1 MKIFKTKA
9 IATAISLLL
18 VLSVVVSISSL
29 PSADAYNTSTQDAI
43 DAGMNWD
50 LPQDASNLRLL
61 MWERYQD
68 HIPTQVYMV
77 MSPNP
82 VGVGQQVSFVL
93 FMPQQPRGASA
104 TNDIRY
110 SYTVDV
116 TDPNGVKTTLGPIKS
131 DSTGTA
137 YTLYSPSMVGNYTV
151 TVNFLELLYLWQGS
165 STERDYYGVTYNG
178 ASYTKNLV
186 VQQEPVLPTGW
197 TDTPLPSEYWV
208 RPIEGTNTGWYQ
220 IASNYLSGPGDNDLY
235 GSGNQYQRDGVAP
248 NSAHILWTKITE
260 DGGLVGGES
269 FSVNGE
275 VFNAG
280 HQYQTRFTNPIIMWG
295 RLYYEL
301 PITWAGGNGGW
312 ICVDLKT
319 GETVWQDPTMVGSSS
334 EPAFGYY
341 YDLDNMNNHGVV
353 TPGWLFTNNFGHS
366 IHPRYGIID
375 QLQLTNVPSGF
386 EVRAQQGEHI
396 RLTLDSDGFLTQWNS
411 SKVFDDSEN
420 GKVPANTPIIPA
432 RPSNR
437 YWNGSDWVTSSERN
451 AQGYASKTTPAFD
464 WNVSTPW
471 STGMSSISIQEVVLG
486 EYMFGRNGSH
496 PIGTGGPRFDYPS
509 PVTIWACSL
518 KPGSEGQLL
527 YMKNIDTIPN
537 PPDGGEIM
545 MERVGE
551 GVAVFVKL
559 FERQWIGYDTQTG
572 NKLWESDPPEAEF
585 NPFGYYSFPSL
596 IHTESTALADG
607 RFFTGGYT
615 GAVMCYNL
623 TTGQKIWQYEDYTGR
638 TVFPY
643 FTLMLGTVADGK
655 IFVGTHEHS
664 ADTPLFKGNKVR
676 AINVTDGSE
685 VWTMYG
691 WAHPYTFA
699 VADGT
704 LIYWNNYDHQVYAVA
719 KGPTSM
725 TVEAPHAAI
734 TTDQSLV
741 ITGTVMD
748 ISAGTRQHEQAMRFP
763 NGVPAVSEDSMSH
776 WMEYVYMQKARPTNA
791 TGVEVSIDV
800 VDSNGNYRNIGTTTS
815 DANGVFSLDW
825 MPDISGKYTV
835 IASFAG
841 SEGYWPSQAE
851 TAFVVDDAAATTAPT
866 EAPQQSAADM
876 YFVPAVAGIIVAIVI
891 VGIML
896 ALLLIRKRP

>member
-1 MKIFKTKA
+1 M
-9 IATAISLLL
+9 LLI
-18 VLSVVVSISSL
+18 LSIITSI
-29 PSADAYNTSTQDAI
+29 PFTTAYNQSTQDAI
-43 DAGMNWD
+43 DAGMNYD
-50 LPQDASNLRLL
+50 LAQDASNLRLL
-61 MWERYQD
+61 LWERYQD

-93 FMPQQPRGASA
+93 FMPQQPNGASA

-110 SYTVDV
+110 HYTVDV
-116 TDPNGVKTTLGPIKS
+116 TDPNGVKKTIGPIES

-137 YTLYSPSMVGNYTV
+137 YTLYTPSEIGNYTI
-151 TVNFLELLYLWQGS
+151 TVNFLELLYRWNGT
-165 STERDYYGVTYNG
+165 STERNYYGVTYNS
-178 ASYTKNLV
+178 ASYTKTLV
-186 VQQEPVLPTGW
+186 VQEEQVLPTGW
-197 TDTPLPSEYWV
+197 THQPLPTEYWA
-208 RPIEGTNTGWYQ
+208 RPIEGTNTGWYE

-235 GSGNQYQRDGVAP
+235 GSGNQFQRDGIAP

-260 DGGLVGGES
+260 DGGLVGGND
-269 FSVNGE
+269 FSVPGE

-301 PITWAGGNGGW
+301 PVTWAGGNGGW

-319 GETVWQDPTMVGSSS
+319 GETIWEDPNLVGNSI

-353 TPGWLFTNNFGHS
+353 TPGWLFSNNFATS
-366 IHPRYGIID
+366 IHPRYGTVG
-375 QLQLTNVPSGF
+375 QLNLTGVPSGF
-386 EVRAQQGEHI
+386 EVRAPQGEHI
-396 RLTLDSDGFLTQWNS
+396 RTQVGSNGYMYQWNS
-411 SKVFDDSEN
+411 SKVFDDSES
-420 GKVPANTPIIPA
+420 GIQTANNPTDF
-432 RPSNR
+432 N
-437 YWNGSDWVTSSERN
+437 
-451 AQGYASKTTPAFD
+451 F
-464 WNVSTPW
+464 NVSTPW
-471 STGMSSISIQEVVLG
+471 SEGMSSISVQEVVLG
-486 EYMFGRNGSH
+486 EYLFGRNGSH

-518 KPGSEGQLL
+518 QPGSEGQLL
-527 YMKNIDTIPN
+527 YMKNIDTIPS

-559 FERQWIGYDTQTG
+559 FERQWIGYDTKTG
-572 NKLWESDPPEAEF
+572 NKLWETDPPEAEF

-596 IHTESTALADG
+596 IHTESTAIANGQL
-607 RFFTGGYT
+607 FTGGYT
-615 GAVMCYNL
+615 GAVHCYNL
-623 TTGQKIWQYEDYTGR
+623 TTGELQWRYEDYTGR

-676 AINVTDGSE
+676 ALNVTTGEE

-719 KGPTSM
+719 KGPTTM
-725 TVEAPHAAI
+725 TVEAPKAAI

-763 NGVPAVSEDSMSH
+763 NGVPCVSEDSMAA
-776 WMEYVYMQKARPTNA
+776 WMEYVYMQKLRPTNA

-800 VDSNGNYRNIGTTTS
+800 IDSNGNYRNIGTTNS
-815 DANGVFSLDW
+815 DANGAYSFHW
-825 MPDISGKYTV
+825 KPDISGKYTV
-835 IASFAG
+835 MATFAG
-841 SEGYWPSQAE
+841 SEGYWPSHAE
-851 TAFVVDDAAATTAPT
+851 TAFAVDESPTPAPT
-866 EAPQQSAADM
+866 EASTESMTDA
-876 YFVPAVAGIIVAIVI
+876 YFIPAVAGIIATIAIVGVI
-891 VGIML
+891 L
-896 ALLLIRKRP
+896 ALLLLRKRP